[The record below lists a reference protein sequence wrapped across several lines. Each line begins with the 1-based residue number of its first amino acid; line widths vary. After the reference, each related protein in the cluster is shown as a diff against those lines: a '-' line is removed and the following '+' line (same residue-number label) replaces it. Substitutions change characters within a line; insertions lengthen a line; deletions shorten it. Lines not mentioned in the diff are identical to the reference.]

1 MTRTVEVCKKSR
13 LYSIFKAKNLDF
25 GGISNK
31 IHKKDFG
38 WIIVI
43 WGRFW
48 YNDAIRRLVR
58 PYVALAFASAYEI
71 KVYGN

>member
-43 WGRFW
+43 
-48 YNDAIRRLVR
+48 
-58 PYVALAFASAYEI
+58 
-71 KVYGN
+71 